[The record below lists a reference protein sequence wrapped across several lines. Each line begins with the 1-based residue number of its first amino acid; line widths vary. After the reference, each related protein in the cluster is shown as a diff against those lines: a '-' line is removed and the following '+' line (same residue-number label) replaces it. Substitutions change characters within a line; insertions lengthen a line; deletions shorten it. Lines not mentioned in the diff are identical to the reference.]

1 MDERLAEGL
10 RDSLIRRGGAAVHH
24 LFHIAVDLAHIDDVN
39 SGLCRQVAVIK
50 HRRCRPVIIRGAE
63 QVGAADPLDIP
74 SSWCD
79 LRLGRDSW
87 RRWCGGLRRRRRH
100 RRRRCLLL
108 WGRRLRACC
117 ERACHQNGHDFFVH
131 HCPPCLRLCTMAE
144 PLAFSPI
151 VLCLSNRPLRCG
163 LNRDVLRRGVR
174 RSRPRLRRRARHCP
188 KSPRSMRLPP
198 RPFPRPAKGR
208 V

>member
-1 MDERLAEGL
+1 
-10 RDSLIRRGGAAVHH
+10 
-24 LFHIAVDLAHIDDVN
+24 
-39 SGLCRQVAVIK
+39 
-50 HRRCRPVIIRGAE
+50 
-63 QVGAADPLDIP
+63 
-74 SSWCD
+74 
-79 LRLGRDSW
+79 
-87 RRWCGGLRRRRRH
+87 
-100 RRRRCLLL
+100 LLL